1 MTQPPDTSVDL
12 VSVTRD
18 WLNTQY
24 GPDLPAATQDG
35 LTSAI
40 VVYLRRSRYP
50 ALTILPRIAGNYLQ
64 DGSRVHALLA
74 DSQAAEWQSIMQQV
88 VAFAMA
94 HPYYPDIEDAISA
107 PDLDAY
113 EDIRRNLSSYNF
125 ECPLDGWIN
134 TVVLRR
140 LLRFWRDRQALR
152 AGGNG
157 FVSKI
162 DREAQ
167 RSGELP
173 TAIRPNQHVSLDV
186 LLDESLVGPQ
196 IEVREPAVQDA
207 VEGIVLEDLVGRVIE
222 ALAVQMRD
230 PSLPGIWEAIV
241 VHERKLREVAAMY
254 NLSIS
259 QVHYRIR
266 QISHHLRKH
275 PEIVGWFDGL
285 PEPLER
291 VLPGSV

>member
-1 MTQPPDTSVDL
+1 MTQQPNPAVDL
-12 VSVTRD
+12 VSATRA
-18 WLNTQY
+18 WLTTRY
-24 GPDLPAATQDG
+24 GTELPAALDG

-50 ALTILPRIAGNYLQ
+50 ALSILPRIAEHYIQ
-64 DGSRVHALLA
+64 DGPRVHALLA
-74 DSQAAEWQSIMQQV
+74 DSDPAEWQRIMQQV
-88 VAFAMA
+88 VAFASA

-134 TVVLRR
+134 TVVVRR
-140 LLRFWRDRQALR
+140 LLRFWRDRQSLR
-152 AGGNG
+152 AGGSG
-157 FVSKI
+157 FLSKI

-173 TAIRPNQHVSLDV
+173 TAIRPNQHMSLDV
-186 LLDESLVGPQ
+186 LLDEALVAPQ
-196 IEVREPAVQDA
+196 IEMRGPAVQDA
-207 VEGIVLEDLVGRVIE
+207 VEGIVLEDLVGTLIE
-222 ALAVQMRD
+222 SLAVQTRD

-241 VHERKLREVAAMY
+241 VHEHKLREVAAMY

-259 QVHYRIR
+259 QVHYRLR
-266 QISHHLRKH
+266 QISQYLRKH
-275 PEIVGWFDGL
+275 PDITGWFDPL
-285 PEPLER
+285 PDLR
-291 VLPGSV
+291 LSRG